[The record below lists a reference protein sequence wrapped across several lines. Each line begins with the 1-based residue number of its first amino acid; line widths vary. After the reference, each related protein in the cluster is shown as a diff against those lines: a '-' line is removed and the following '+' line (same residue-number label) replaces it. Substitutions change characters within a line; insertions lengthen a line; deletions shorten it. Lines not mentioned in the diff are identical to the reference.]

1 MIDAK
6 LLDDVRTAESCKL
19 ESYRDSLGYWTV
31 GYGHCLGR
39 SDTWAGVA
47 WTQDRADAQLL
58 SDLTLAQGYAMALP
72 EWVFLDTPCRQNAL
86 TELYFNMGS
95 RWLGFTNTRAAIR
108 TQRWQ
113 VAHDQLLNS
122 LWAVEVGVLR
132 STRLANYLLKGAYP

>member
-6 LLDDVRTAESCKL
+6 LLDDVRTAEGCKL
-19 ESYRDSLGYWTV
+19 ESYRDTEGWWTI
-31 GYGHCLGR
+31 GYGHYLGR
-39 SDTWAGVA
+39 EGCAGVV
-47 WTQDRADAQLL
+47 WTQERADAQLV
-58 SDLTLAQGYAMALP
+58 SDLELAHSYAMALP

-113 VAHDQLLNS
+113 TAHDQLLNS
-122 LWAVEVGVLR
+122 LWAVEVGVVR
-132 STRLANYLLKGAYP
+132 STRLANYLLKGVYP